1 MYASAFQLNKTRRAI
16 NTLGNWFVFKRE
28 GENEFGEPNDVVIST
43 VSCKGLYHET
53 TSYLQKNATD
63 GSTTRRKPSP
73 MILCLW
79 ESAELLQHK
88 DTLTYNDKKYTI
100 GEIKNLAEANIIA
113 DISLEEVQ
121 VG

>member
-1 MYASAFQLNKTRRAI
+1 
-16 NTLGNWFVFKRE
+16 
-28 GENEFGEPNDVVIST
+28 
-43 VSCKGLYHET
+43 
-53 TSYLQKNATD
+53 
-63 GSTTRRKPSP
+63 

-88 DTLTYNDKKYTI
+88 DTLTYNGKKYTI